1 MDRGSGAEN
10 ETVELSFISLAGF
23 WETEPTRIAK
33 AVIGLMER
41 MLPRQEMVW
50 GPALHQPQRSGPK
63 AATTSD
69 ALEFI
74 CRDLD
79 TGEYT
84 AVFRGTNPI
93 SAIEWLFQDFM
104 VQRMVRWT
112 ENAPGFAP
120 GEALVSEGTSLAIEL
135 RRSLKPVP
143 GEVGEGI
150 RFADA
155 IRDILEAS
163 EGTCVLRFT
172 GHSLGGLL
180 ASTMAL
186 RLVDDLESSGQADL
200 LAKLDLRVYGY
211 AAPTAGNRAFASYLE
226 SRLGPACPAASSRV
240 ARYTAG
246 LDIVPRAWA
255 GDTMDGMPDLYKPA
269 IGMQPIT
276 HGLYDVS
283 RRLAEGK
290 GYTQPGPA
298 IELPSRI
305 VKAAR
310 NLYLLEAA
318 YQHAQPYLSLLL
330 PEREDIIIKEIIDQL
345 AYRVPIKG
353 TRPLG
358 VRELFAPSTGEET
371 RAHYL

>member
-112 ENAPGFAP
+112 RMRPASPPAR
-120 GEALVSEGTSLAIEL
+120 LSC
-135 RRSLKPVP
+135 RR
-143 GEVGEGI
+143 
-150 RFADA
+150 A
-155 IRDILEAS
+155 
-163 EGTCVLRFT
+163 
-172 GHSLGGLL
+172 
-180 ASTMAL
+180 
-186 RLVDDLESSGQADL
+186 
-200 LAKLDLRVYGY
+200 
-211 AAPTAGNRAFASYLE
+211 
-226 SRLGPACPAASSRV
+226 
-240 ARYTAG
+240 
-246 LDIVPRAWA
+246 
-255 GDTMDGMPDLYKPA
+255 
-269 IGMQPIT
+269 
-276 HGLYDVS
+276 
-283 RRLAEGK
+283 
-290 GYTQPGPA
+290 
-298 IELPSRI
+298 LPSRYPGGRLRT
-305 VKAAR
+305 ASGSR
-310 NLYLLEAA
+310 RRR
-318 YQHAQPYLSLLL
+318 LSS
-330 PEREDIIIKEIIDQL
+330 PCGL
-345 AYRVPIKG
+345 ADPRGGCHRRGAK
-353 TRPLG
+353 
-358 VRELFAPSTGEET
+358 
-371 RAHYL
+371 HWQ